1 MAMSKKRQFAGN
13 PDYMTQSEA
22 LEYLEMY
29 HPTFNRYLNMLG
41 IEGIHEGRCAYY
53 KRSEIERLKSLKGN
67 MFSRAVGI
75 IERETGKKV
84 KQIVF
89 EDNF

>member
-1 MAMSKKRQFAGN
+1 MVERAKEYKDN

-22 LEYLEMY
+22 LQYLQMY
-29 HPTFNRYLNMLG
+29 HPTFNRYLSMLG
-41 IEGIHEGRCAYY
+41 IEGTHAGRCVYY
-53 KRSEIERLKSLKGN
+53 KRSDIERLKALKDN
-67 MFSRAVGI
+67 MFIRAIGI

-89 EDNF
+89 EDNY

>member
-1 MAMSKKRQFAGN
+1 MNKKSIYQGN
-13 PDYMTQSEA
+13 PLYFTQTEA
-22 LEYLEMY
+22 LEHLGMY
-29 HPTFNRYLNMLG
+29 HPTFNKYANMLSIHG
-41 IEGIHEGRCAYY
+41 IREGRCTYY
-53 KRSEIERLKSLKGN
+53 LRSEIERLKSLKGN